1 MIDNKP
7 LNQMQKKITLFTD
20 DIIHRLFP
28 LFIVSDKEARLLLEN
43 ILVRFLHIH

>member
-1 MIDNKP
+1 MIDNNP

-20 DIIHRLFP
+20 DIIHRLLP
-28 LFIVSDKEARLLLEN
+28 LFIVTDREARLLLEN